1 MQTTRSGYE
10 KKGAPIRPEKPPTA
24 EKPRKKPPP
33 VPPKFS
39 SRSPA
44 DQLDTHFHDGEKN
57 SPIVSMGGSTNGGGS
72 GDGNGFWKKKK
83 MPFFFSF
90 FFLN

>member
-10 KKGAPIRPEKPPTA
+10 KKSAPLRPEKPPTA

-44 DQLDTHFHDGEKN
+44 DQLDTHLYDDGDKN

-72 GDGNGFWKKKK
+72 GDGI
-83 MPFFFSF
+83 MV
-90 FFLN
+90 